1 MRKDVILS
9 LLFGLLFVAAGVN
22 LASAVE
28 AQRPGPTATTP
39 TRAKGVPLSTG
50 ECKNLGGTVALWETA
65 CASTIKC
72 TFVDQHGKTHE
83 VCINEK

>member
-1 MRKDVILS
+1 MRNDVILS
-9 LLFGLLFVAAGVN
+9 LTFGLFIATAGVN

-39 TRAKGVPLSTG
+39 TRAKAVPLSTG
-50 ECKNLGGTVALWETA
+50 DCKKLGGTVALWETA
-65 CASTIKC
+65 CASSIKC

-83 VCINEK
+83 VCINER